1 MNRVV
6 TALLVAALALTGAC
20 QRETAARPPA
30 KVAAEDWPFHG
41 RDQQAQR
48 FSPLDEINRGTVGR
62 LGLAWYHQFDTDRG
76 QEATPIEVDGVIYA
90 STAWSTVAA
99 LDAATGRPLWTFDPH
114 VQRET
119 LASACCDAVN
129 RGVAVSAGRV
139 FIGALD
145 GRLIALD
152 ARSGKQVWSVDTID
166 HRSGAHYTITG
177 APCVVK
183 DKIVIG
189 NGGAEFGVRGYV
201 TAYDVKTGRMTWRF
215 YTVPNA
221 QGAPDGAASD
231 AALRAKAAPT
241 WFDGEWKV
249 NGGGGTVWDGM
260 TYDPAVNLLYIGVG
274 NAGPYDWRR
283 RSGGKG
289 DNLFLSSIIALDP
302 DTGRYVWHYQATP
315 SDSWDYDATQSLTA
329 ARLAIDGKPRDVL
342 MQADKNGFFYVLDR
356 RTGELLTAKP
366 FEEVTWA
373 TGVDM
378 RTGRPIEAANAH
390 YENGP
395 SIHKPG
401 PFGAHSWQPMSFSPR
416 TGLAYIPAQII
427 TGDYEPAPGVKARP
441 IGQNVEIAMKSFPED
456 KAQMAALRAATRGQ
470 LVAWDPVAQKAR
482 WSVDHPSFW
491 NGGTLATGG
500 DLVFQG
506 TAEGQLV
513 AYDALTGKRLWS
525 LDAGAGIVAPPI
537 SYAVNGRQYVAVMVG
552 FGGAGALVGKLV
564 PDRPRLPGR
573 LMVFELG
580 GTATAALPRV
590 DAPAPID
597 VRGVTSSGDPGA
609 GMEEYN
615 ETCSVC
621 HGANA
626 SVRYTADLRRS
637 GALRSAEAWRAIV
650 IGGVLKDQGMI
661 AFDRILTPAR
671 AEDIRAYVLDQA
683 RKAKPGEQA
692 GR

>member
-1 MNRVV
+1 MDRLV
-6 TALLVAALALTGAC
+6 TALLVGALALAG
-20 QRETAARPPA
+20 AAREETSPRAPVTA
-30 KVAAEDWPFHG
+30 PTGDWPFHG

-48 FSPLDEINRGTVGR
+48 FSPLDQINRATVRR

-76 QEATPIEVDGVIYA
+76 QEATPIEVGGVIYT

-99 LDAATGRPLWTFDPH
+99 LDATTGRLLWSHDPR
-114 VQRET
+114 VPRET
-119 LASACCDAVN
+119 LANACCDAVN
-129 RGVAVSAGRV
+129 RGVAVSRGRV
-139 FIGALD
+139 FVGALD

-152 ARSGKQVWSVDTID
+152 ARTGKEVWSVDTVD
-166 HRSGAHYTITG
+166 HASGAHYTITG

-201 TAYDVKTGRMTWRF
+201 TAYDAATGRMAWRF

-221 QGAPDGAASD
+221 KGAPDGAASD
-231 AALRAKAAPT
+231 EALRAKAART

-260 TYDPAVNLLYIGVG
+260 TYDPAAGLLYIGVG

-329 ARLAIDGKPRDVL
+329 ASLTIDGKSRDVL

-356 RTGELLTAKP
+356 RTGALLSAKP

-378 RTGRPIEAANAH
+378 RTGRPVEVANAH

-395 SIHKPG
+395 SILKPG

-416 TGLAYIPAQII
+416 TGLVYIPAQII
-427 TGDYEPAPGVKARP
+427 TGDYEPAPAVKARP

-456 KAQMAALRAATRGQ
+456 KAQAEALRAATRGQ
-470 LVAWDPVAQKAR
+470 LVAWDPIAQVVR

-506 TAEGQLV
+506 TAEGRFV
-513 AYDALTGKRLWS
+513 AYDALSGKPLWS
-525 LDAGAGIVAPPI
+525 FDAGAGIVAPPI

-590 DAPAPID
+590 EPPAPID
-597 VRGVTSSGDPGA
+597 VRGVTSTGDPRA

-626 SVRYTADLRRS
+626 SIRYTADLRRS

-650 IGGVLKDQGMI
+650 LDGVLKDRGMI
-661 AFDRILTPAR
+661 AFDTILTPAR

-683 RKAKPGEQA
+683 RKGEPEEA
-692 GR
+692 RNR